1 MEKMS
6 VEKMSVD
13 TSSTVSEPHNEDE
26 NLVAPIVET
35 MRNNNATVDQDN
47 SDTSTPNSEN
57 IDLQTDTVSNEAQ
70 RQVDDAEPDYLYK
83 WLGNN
88 LEGQLKSKP
97 HARSKGTWIEIRLFM
112 NEVRNS
118 RN

>member
-6 VEKMSVD
+6 GD
-13 TSSTVSEPHNEDE
+13 TSSTTNEPHSEDK
-26 NLVAPIVET
+26 NFVASIAET
-35 MRNNNATVDQDN
+35 VRDNNANCVDQDN
-47 SDTSTPNSEN
+47 SDNSTPQSES
-57 IDLQTDTVSNEAQ
+57 IDLQTDTVSNEAE
-70 RQVDDAEPDYLYK
+70 RQVDNAEPVNLYQ